1 MTGTVFDL
9 VPVEAMSP
17 SLRAIRDG
25 AIAAAG
31 EATFVDVLANH
42 PHLLEWYNRA
52 FYAEIWAGPNTK
64 VDLRSKELLRLRLSM
79 GHGCHVCNSFNR
91 TTAREAGFSDAQIAG
106 IGAPEPGLFDDR
118 DLAVIDL
125 AAQIDM
131 RNVDGLIS
139 HDLHDR
145 LAHHY
150 DEAQILEL
158 AFVGS
163 ILTGFS
169 KFLFLGNL
177 VSRDAACPIAR
188 PSISVAETTDA
199 A

>member
-1 MTGTVFDL
+1 MTGTVFNL

-17 SLRAIRDG
+17 SLRTIRDG
-25 AIAAAG
+25 AIAVAG

-52 FYAEIWAGPNTK
+52 FYGEIWTGPNTK

-79 GHGCHVCNSFNR
+79 GHGCHVCNSFN
-91 TTAREAGFSDAQIAG
+91 TTSARAAGFSDAQVAG
-106 IGAPEPGLFDDR
+106 IGDPEPGLFDAR

-131 RNVDGLIS
+131 RNVDGAIS
-139 HDLHDR
+139 TDLHTR
-145 LAHHY
+145 LRAHY
-150 DEAQILEL
+150 DDAQILEL
-158 AFVGS
+158 TLIGS

-169 KFLFLGNL
+169 KFLFVCDL
-177 VSRDAACPIAR
+177 VSRDAACPITR
-188 PSISVAETTDA
+188 SIPVQEPADVA
-199 A
+199 